1 MFKAI
6 KNFDASSFKAGLG
19 SSMNIAGIAGNVL
32 GAFADDR
39 KSLSGEY
46 GQLSKNAEMVADTV
60 LSSIPGFG

>member
-39 KSLSGEY
+39 ASLSGEY
-46 GQLSKNAEMVADTV
+46 G
-60 LSSIPGFG
+60 